1 MAHDA
6 VQLLDR
12 AMMAPEAPARD
23 CMSAAA
29 PAALHLALC
38 QDGQHSRD
46 ALSLQSGISSLT
58 GATACPLVSWRPVTQ
73 MSADP
78 FSACRW
84 PSAPRRLCWVHL
96 ATAEDSAMQFE
107 IHTSVKDRAT
117 GVKLGAVWQGT
128 AWRCWGR

>member
-46 ALSLQSGISSLT
+46 ALSLQSGISNLT
-58 GATACPLVSWRPVTQ
+58 GAAAPPLVSRCPCHSDVRVALLCMSVAISTLMPV
-73 MSADP
+73 
-78 FSACRW
+78 
-84 PSAPRRLCWVHL
+84 
-96 ATAEDSAMQFE
+96 
-107 IHTSVKDRAT
+107 
-117 GVKLGAVWQGT
+117 LGHIQQLQET
-128 AWRCWGR
+128 LP

>member
-1 MAHDA
+1 MHDKARCPLARQRHHLACDGGMQEEVAHDA

-46 ALSLQSGISSLT
+46 ALSLQTGISSLNRCS
-58 GATACPLVSWRPVTQ
+58 CPSSGVMALPVTQ
-73 MSADP
+73 MCA
-78 FSACRW
+78 
-84 PSAPRRLCWVHL
+84 
-96 ATAEDSAMQFE
+96 
-107 IHTSVKDRAT
+107 
-117 GVKLGAVWQGT
+117 
-128 AWRCWGR
+128 

>member
-12 AMMAPEAPARD
+12 AMMAPEAPVRD

-46 ALSLQSGISSLT
+46 ASSLQSGISSLT
-58 GATACPLVSWRPVTQ
+58 GAGAPPPVSRCPCQSDVCVVLLCILMAISSLMPVLETIQQ
-73 MSADP
+73 MQ
-78 FSACRW
+78 
-84 PSAPRRLCWVHL
+84 RLLPC
-96 ATAEDSAMQFE
+96 
-107 IHTSVKDRAT
+107 
-117 GVKLGAVWQGT
+117 
-128 AWRCWGR
+128 

>member
-46 ALSLQSGISSLT
+46 ALSLQTGISSLT
-58 GATACPLVSWRPVTQ
+58 GAAAPPLVSRSPCHSDVRMTLSLYMGGHQ
-73 MSADP
+73 HSN
-78 FSACRW
+78 ACAGGHSQLQRNM
-84 PSAPRRLCWVHL
+84 L
-96 ATAEDSAMQFE
+96 
-107 IHTSVKDRAT
+107 
-117 GVKLGAVWQGT
+117 
-128 AWRCWGR
+128 

>member
-1 MAHDA
+1 M
-6 VQLLDR
+6 QLLDR

-58 GATACPLVSWRPVTQ
+58 GAAASPPV
-73 MSADP
+73 
-78 FSACRW
+78 
-84 PSAPRRLCWVHL
+84 LC
-96 ATAEDSAMQFE
+96 
-107 IHTSVKDRAT
+107 
-117 GVKLGAVWQGT
+117 
-128 AWRCWGR
+128 